1 LKESGSAATF
11 SDMKNVL
18 NSAASRMALAAFA
31 LGLAANLNGADLTAF
46 ELIKEGN
53 GYVSKE
59 ALDKVI
65 QIRSERSVGGLT
77 PAEWYVTYYD
87 PDATFKATEVKFGA
101 GKKMNVK
108 RPARVWDRIDGTDA
122 ALDRKRMRVDSDRA
136 VQIAL
141 KQPLLEKLT
150 IKATRLVLD
159 RAGAAGLGDKSLPA
173 WRVEL
178 WAAKLSNPNRMTK
191 IGHIILSADD
201 GKVLVTD
208 LNINRVQ

>member
-1 LKESGSAATF
+1 MKTVVNVTIRRIVVAAV
-11 SDMKNVL
+11 S
-18 NSAASRMALAAFA
+18 LAVA
-31 LGLAANLNGADLTAF
+31 LGVKGAELTAF

-53 GYVSKE
+53 EYVSKE
-59 ALDKVI
+59 AQDQVI

-77 PAEWYVTYYD
+77 PAVWYVTYYD

-122 ALDRKRMRVDSDRA
+122 ALDRNRMKVDSDRA
-136 VQIAL
+136 AQIAL

-159 RAGAAGLGDKSLPA
+159 RAGDAGQGDKARPA
-173 WRVEL
+173 WRVDL
-178 WAAKLSNPNRMTK
+178 WAAKLSNPNRMTP
-191 IGHIILSADD
+191 IGHILLSADD

-208 LNINRVQ
+208 LNINRVD